1 MNTPPNNNHTKR
13 LRLKYCEIE
22 RQSFEMLA
30 VRLYKYYSFVNE
42 FRASTGPKLGSYN
55 HHINILWLHLH
66 FRVNKMKFLLE
77 NKIHTRKW
85 TVIWVFRVY
94 SHIWASRQLY
104 QQSVSLSDLPS
115 VLASGISSQCAVVC
129 VVLLLPLFRFDYY
142 YLSNHNHF
150 GWMYTNCHNSPLFL
164 MYIAFAHETEFD
176 EIRIH
181 AILAKQFR
189 LPSRKN
195 VTVLTWQTKL
205 FNGILAILICFY
217 FSLSLFLFVIFN
229 GKINDHFRML
239 YTKL

>member
-1 MNTPPNNNHTKR
+1 MCWFGIFDNIYISRVRWNQDKCLSIQSCARLQQNGTSSDIYNYMKTPPNNNHTKR
-13 LRLKYCEIE
+13 LRLRYSDLEIE

-42 FRASTGPKLGSYN
+42 FRASAGPKLCSNN

-77 NKIHTRKW
+77 NVIHTREW
-85 TVIWVFRVY
+85 TVIWVFRVN
-94 SHIWASRQLY
+94 SHIWALCQLY

-115 VLASGISSQCAVVC
+115 ILASGISSQCAAVC
-129 VVLLLPLFRFDYY
+129 VVLVLLLFRFDYY

-164 MYIAFAHETEFD
+164 MYIAFAHETKFD

-181 AILAKQFR
+181 SILAKQFR
-189 LPSRKN
+189 LPSRK
-195 VTVLTWQTKL
+195 K
-205 FNGILAILICFY
+205 
-217 FSLSLFLFVIFN
+217 
-229 GKINDHFRML
+229 M
-239 YTKL
+239 